1 MLSLEFDQLKKK
13 SLEIG
18 HANATTKSLN
28 QQHETTLIALRVDHQ
43 AISETVYCLNKKEI
57 WACETTMPEITEYFY

>member
-1 MLSLEFDQLKKK
+1 MFDHPKLQAHADMLSLEFDQLKKK

-43 AISETVYCLNKKEI
+43 AISETVY
-57 WACETTMPEITEYFY
+57 WFTV